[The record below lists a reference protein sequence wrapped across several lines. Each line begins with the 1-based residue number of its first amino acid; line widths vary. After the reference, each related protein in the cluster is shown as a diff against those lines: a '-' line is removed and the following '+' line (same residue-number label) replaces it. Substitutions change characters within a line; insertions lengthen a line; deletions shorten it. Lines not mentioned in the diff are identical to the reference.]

1 MPNRDRTHYTGS
13 YEARARRVRDAA
25 YADPTTRCW
34 RCGRTLAEEQARQPD
49 KQVVWHAGHTVD
61 GSSAHPL
68 APEHSTC
75 NLTAGGRLGVKRRD
89 LNPSR
94 RWY

>member
-1 MPNRDRTHYTGS
+1 MPNRDRQHYTGS
-13 YEARARRVRDAA
+13 YDARAKRVRDAA
-25 YADPTTRCW
+25 NADPTTRCW
-34 RCGRTLAEEQARQPD
+34 RCGLTLAEKRKTDPD
-49 KQVVWHAGHTVD
+49 VTWHAGHTVD
-61 GSSAHPL
+61 GNSQHPL

-75 NLTAGGRLGVKRRD
+75 NTSAGGRLGAKTRW